1 MDRLTHT
8 QKRTVPAWAA
18 ISPAIPSLA
27 GGGICALT
35 ALAASAL
42 AAGRSWQSWMPLA
55 FTAVLFLTA
64 LLFGSRAGLLGSVLA
79 ALIFS
84 LFLFAPIGKI
94 AVADPTARMNLGWM
108 TLTGIAFSLLFAPP
122 RSRFPRR

>member
-1 MDRLTHT
+1 MDRLTHI
-8 QKRTVPAWAA
+8 QKRTVLAWPA
-18 ISPAIPSLA
+18 ISPAIASLA
-27 GGGICALT
+27 GGGICGLI
-35 ALAASAL
+35 ALAASGL
-42 AAGRSWQSWMPLA
+42 AAGRTWQSWMPLA